1 MSPAK
6 RAGLGLALTGVL
18 SLSACGAGN
27 VNLDP
32 APDAAN
38 PVCAYAMVAMPEKL
52 VGLQQRETTAQG
64 TTAWGEPASVI
75 LKCGVTVQEPVSD
88 PCAEVNGIDWVL
100 RPKDAPE
107 NSAPPVSA
115 SSSAA
120 AGPENRATGTWTATT
135 YGRTPSTQIR
145 FHHQLFLLSSTRRSN
160 KFRLRRNARTSTIL
174 STVSKPENRGFKTS
188 GSLPSVHFT
197 QTQILEPSR
206 P

>member
-1 MSPAK
+1 
-6 RAGLGLALTGVL
+6 
-18 SLSACGAGN
+18 
-27 VNLDP
+27 
-32 APDAAN
+32 
-38 PVCAYAMVAMPEKL
+38 MVAMPEKL

-135 YGRTPSTQIR
+135 YGRTPAIEVTFDADKVS
-145 FHHQLFLLSSTRRSN
+145 SSTLLAQLGGQTNSVSEEMHEHQRYSQRCQNRKIEDSIPLDPYLQFTSRKR
-160 KFRLRRNARTSTIL
+160 KF
-174 STVSKPENRGFKTS
+174 
-188 GSLPSVHFT
+188 
-197 QTQILEPSR
+197 
-206 P
+206 

>member
-1 MSPAK
+1 MSPTK

-75 LKCGVTVQEPVSD
+75 LKCGVTIQEPVSD

-135 YGRTPSTQIR
+135 YGRTPAIEVTFDADKVSSATLLAELNSAVKQIPS
-145 FHHQLFLLSSTRRSN
+145 QKKCTNINDTLN
-160 KFRLRRNARTSTIL
+160 G
-174 STVSKPENRGFKTS
+174 VKT
-188 GSLPSVHFT
+188 GK
-197 QTQILEPSR
+197 
-206 P
+206 

>member
-64 TTAWGEPASVI
+64 TTAWGEPASDV
-75 LKCGVTVQEPVSD
+75 
-88 PCAEVNGIDWVL
+88 
-100 RPKDAPE
+100 
-107 NSAPPVSA
+107 
-115 SSSAA
+115 
-120 AGPENRATGTWTATT
+120 
-135 YGRTPSTQIR
+135 
-145 FHHQLFLLSSTRRSN
+145 F
-160 KFRLRRNARTSTIL
+160 LRRGKPRKPCDGNVDGNHVRTNAR
-174 STVSKPENRGFKTS
+174 
-188 GSLPSVHFT
+188 H
-197 QTQILEPSR
+197 
-206 P
+206 

>member
-1 MSPAK
+1 MSFSFFVMSPAK

-38 PVCAYAMVAMPEKL
+38 PVCAYAMVAMPEK
-52 VGLQQRETTAQG
+52 
-64 TTAWGEPASVI
+64 

-135 YGRTPSTQIR
+135 YGRTPAIEVTFDADKVS
-145 FHHQLFLLSSTRRSN
+145 SSTLLTELNSAVKQIPSQKKCTN
-160 KFRLRRNARTSTIL
+160 INDTLNG
-174 STVSKPENRGFKTS
+174 VKT
-188 GSLPSVHFT
+188 GK
-197 QTQILEPSR
+197 
-206 P
+206 

>member
-1 MSPAK
+1 MSPT
-6 RAGLGLALTGVL
+6 RCVGLGTAFLSIF

-52 VGLQQRETTAQG
+52 VGLDQRETTAQA

-100 RPKDAPE
+100 RPQDAPE
-107 NSAPPVSA
+107 NSTTSGTGSSPTAGVS
-115 SSSAA
+115 
-120 AGPENRATGTWTATT
+120 ENKATGIWTATT
-135 YGRTPSTQIR
+135 YGRTPAIEVTFDADKVS
-145 FHHQLFLLSSTRRSN
+145 SSTLLAELNSAVKQVPSQKKCAN
-160 KFRLRRNARTSTIL
+160 ISDTING
-174 STVSKPENRGFKTS
+174 VKT
-188 GSLPSVHFT
+188 GT
-197 QTQILEPSR
+197 
-206 P
+206 

>member
-1 MSPAK
+1 MTFTSFSFFVMSPAK

-135 YGRTPSTQIR
+135 YGRTPAIEVTFDADKVS
-145 FHHQLFLLSSTRRSN
+145 SSTLLTELNSAVKQIPSQKKCTN
-160 KFRLRRNARTSTIL
+160 INDTLNG
-174 STVSKPENRGFKTS
+174 VKT
-188 GSLPSVHFT
+188 GK
-197 QTQILEPSR
+197 
-206 P
+206 